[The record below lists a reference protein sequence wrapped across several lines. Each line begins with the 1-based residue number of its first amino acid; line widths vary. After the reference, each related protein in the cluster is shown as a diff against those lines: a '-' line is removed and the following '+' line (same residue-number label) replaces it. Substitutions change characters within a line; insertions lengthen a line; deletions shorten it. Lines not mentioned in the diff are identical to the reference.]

1 MVVSLISDDDPGAEK
16 CSFIFAPPAPA
27 GRNQFKAPLPKRYC
41 CDTTNSAK
49 MGSRHR
55 FVLYSTRDRLVVV
68 VVDVERTTEL
78 WLIVDYNDS
87 LSSIYSGYH
96 HIHIP
101 SLLFHQPATH
111 QRNQPHTWPLS
122 RLRQISRGWCA
133 IERKA
138 SSTTTPGDKNYR
150 QYPKVHLVAKE
161 LVKQYKGQMSSSG
174 SP

>member
-1 MVVSLISDDDPGAEK
+1 MSLISDDDPGAEK

-87 LSSIYSGYH
+87 LFLYLFGLSSHSHSFFIVPPAFH
-96 HIHIP
+96 PPTIP
-101 SLLFHQPATH
+101 
-111 QRNQPHTWPLS
+111 PHTWPLS

-150 QYPKVHLVAKE
+150 KHPKVHLVAKE